1 MKENISYELT
11 EIERLK
17 EDIDFSKLYDN
28 YLDDNCSNKNC
39 SIDREMAL
47 KIDYSTNYNVND
59 LKTILDYYS
68 TYNKNI
74 IKNKRKKNDLIDTI
88 VDFEININNIELVSQ
103 RKRLWF
109 YIKEIKQDKYLSK
122 YIIFN

>member
-1 MKENISYELT
+1 M
-11 EIERLK
+11 
-17 EDIDFSKLYDN
+17 
-28 YLDDNCSNKNC
+28 
-39 SIDREMAL
+39 
-47 KIDYSTNYNVND
+47 DYSTNYNVND
-59 LKTILDYYS
+59 LKTILDYYC

-74 IKNKRKKNDLIDTI
+74 TKNKRKKNDLIDVI
-88 VDFEININNIELVSQ
+88 VEFEMNIDNIELVSQ